1 MKRPS
6 LKADLPAEFDI
17 EGHRG
22 CRGLLP
28 ENTVPAFLKAL
39 ELGVDTLEMDV
50 VITKDHQVLVSHD
63 PYMSHEFCLDPKGKT
78 IPLEEENSHVI
89 YRMDYKTVSR
99 YDCGLKPHP
108 RFPVQ
113 KKIPVNKPLLKEVI
127 DVSEKFQKEHRCV
140 TGYNIEIKSTPEGD
154 TIFHPGPEEFTDLL
168 MTVLWEKKIEK
179 KTIVQCFDL
188 RPLQYLHRNYPGMT
202 LSYLIENTHTPE
214 ENIAAL
220 GFIPE
225 IYSPDYSLVDDHL
238 IRYAE
243 KNNMKI
249 IPWTVNDLDTI
260 IRLQRMGVHG
270 IITDYPDL
278 LLN

>member
-1 MKRPS
+1 MKRSS
-6 LKADLPAEFDI
+6 LKVDLPVEFDI

-22 CRGLLP
+22 CRGLFP

-39 ELGVDTLEMDV
+39 ELGVTTLEMDV
-50 VITKDHQVLVSHD
+50 VITKDRQVLVSHD
-63 PYMSHEFCLDPKGKT
+63 PFMSHEFCLDPEGKM
-78 IPLEEENSHVI
+78 ISPEDEKSHII
-89 YRMDYKTVSR
+89 YRMDYRMVAS

-108 RFPVQ
+108 RFAVQ
-113 KKIPVNKPLLKEVI
+113 KKMPATKPLLKEVI
-127 DVSEKFQKEHRCV
+127 DVTEKFQKEHGCV
-140 TGYNIEIKSTPEGD
+140 VDYNIEIKSTPEGD
-154 TIFHPGPEEFTDLL
+154 TIFHPGYEDFSDLL
-168 MTVLWEKKIEK
+168 MAVLLEKKIEK

-188 RPLQYLHRNYPGMT
+188 RPLQYLHKKYPAMT
-202 LSYLIENTHTPE
+202 LSYLVENSNTPE
-214 ENIAAL
+214 DNIAIL
-220 GFIPE
+220 GFVPD

-243 KNNMKI
+243 KNNMRI

-260 IRLQRMGVHG
+260 IRLQKMGVHG